1 MRLKDDYGKEF
12 LLLDEENLIYKRT
25 IKKITIKR
33 DEIRSVF
40 YDENILGVL
49 TYSGKI
55 YSFRIT
61 KLLFSERKKLEE
73 LRLELN
79 KENIIFDYINYR
91 NNMVYIPI
99 IWLYCSINN
108 VIFRSKNT
116 INFILNVIVSLGLI
130 SFFIFR
136 RDLIPNV
143 IYNIDLC
150 EFEIIKRKSILKYK
164 KYEIDKIKLIK
175 QNTNSIYVELNKN
188 KSKYKL
194 YFKENPYLIKI
205 YNLSLTKLFN

>member
-1 MRLKDDYGKEF
+1 M
-12 LLLDEENLIYKRT
+12 
-25 IKKITIKR
+25 
-33 DEIRSVF
+33 
-40 YDENILGVL
+40 
-49 TYSGKI
+49 
-55 YSFRIT
+55 
-61 KLLFSERKKLEE
+61 
-73 LRLELN
+73 
-79 KENIIFDYINYR
+79 
-91 NNMVYIPI
+91 
-99 IWLYCSINN
+99 
-108 VIFRSKNT
+108 
-116 INFILNVIVSLGLI
+116 SLGLI

-205 YNLSLTKLFN
+205 YNLSLTKLFIDI